1 MKHKNSLSQKLIVIL
16 IILNIFINF
25 FNKYHNLINLDLLNL
40 LFIFTELL
48 ILFVILYLEKN

>member
-1 MKHKNSLSQKLIVIL
+1 MKHKNSLSQKLAVII
-16 IILNIFINF
+16 IILNIFITP